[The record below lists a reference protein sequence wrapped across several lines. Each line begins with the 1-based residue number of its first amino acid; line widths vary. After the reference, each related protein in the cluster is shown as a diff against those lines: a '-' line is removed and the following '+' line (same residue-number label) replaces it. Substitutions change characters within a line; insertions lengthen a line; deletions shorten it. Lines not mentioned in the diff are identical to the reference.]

1 MTDPADPIFI
11 IGAPR
16 SGTLLTA
23 RILGGSD
30 RHFLITE
37 HRNKQ
42 VCPEDTSGI
51 SDNVLWWS
59 TFYDDDDA
67 SSGQPPAGTFRAD
80 PDRIDALRSRYLEMA
95 AGRRLVVKN
104 PRHTLHIDVL
114 KAMFPTARF
123 VYCVRHPWTTI
134 ASIVGKS
141 LGLGAKPS
149 AFLLPTS
156 RDADMPDDILLR
168 AADTWAAAQKAYEE
182 AGADWQV
189 VRYEDLV
196 EDPAGQLRP
205 LFAALDI
212 DDEDA
217 FRAACG
223 LPRKLSPRN
232 YHDVRQAF
240 RRSPHRDAIMEY
252 IRPGAAAFDYDAD
265 PDRLPADAL
274 SHYKRQ
280 LSLGNV
286 RRRLRRV
293 LSR

>member
-1 MTDPADPIFI
+1 MTGATDPIFI

-16 SGTLLTA
+16 SGTLLAA

-30 RHFLITE
+30 DHFLITE
-37 HRNKQ
+37 HRNKE
-42 VCPEDTSGI
+42 VCPEDTAGI
-51 SDNVLWWS
+51 SDNTLWWS
-59 TFYDDDDA
+59 IFYDDYDA
-67 SSGQPPAGTFRAD
+67 ASGQPPAGAFQAD
-80 PDRIDALRSRYLEMA
+80 PERIDALRARYLEMA

-114 KAMFPTARF
+114 KTMFPTARF

-141 LGLGAKPS
+141 LGIGGRPS

-156 RDADMPDDILLR
+156 RAADMPDDVLLR
-168 AADTWAAAQKAYEE
+168 AADTWAAAQKAYE
-182 AGADWQV
+182 ASGTDWQV
-189 VRYEDLV
+189 LRYEDLV
-196 EDPAGQLRP
+196 KDPTGQLRP

-212 DDEDA
+212 DDESA

-223 LPRKLSPRN
+223 LPRKISPRN
-232 YHDVRQAF
+232 YHDIRQAF
-240 RRSPHRDAIMEY
+240 RRSPHQDAIMDL

-274 SHYKRQ
+274 AHYKRQ
-280 LSLGNV
+280 LSLGNMS
-286 RRRLRRV
+286 RRLRRV

>member
-1 MTDPADPIFI
+1 MSDSADPIFI

-16 SGTLLTA
+16 SGTLLAA

-42 VCPEDTSGI
+42 VCPEDTSGV
-51 SDNVLWWS
+51 SDNALWWS
-59 TFYDDDDA
+59 IFYDDYDA
-67 SSGQPPAGTFRAD
+67 STGQPPAGAFQAD
-80 PDRIDALRSRYLEMA
+80 PERIDTLRSRYLEMA

-141 LGLGAKPS
+141 LGIGARPS

-156 RDADMPDDILLR
+156 RDGKLPDDVLLR
-168 AADTWAAAQKAYEE
+168 AAHTWAAAQKAYED

-217 FRAACG
+217 FEAARG

-240 RRSPHRDAIMEY
+240 RRSPHRDAIMAY

-274 SHYKRQ
+274 SHYRRQ
-280 LSLGNV
+280 LNLGNV

>member
-1 MTDPADPIFI
+1 MTDTADPIFI

-16 SGTLLTA
+16 SGTLLAA

-51 SDNVLWWS
+51 SDNALWWS
-59 TFYDDDDA
+59 TFYDDYDA
-67 SSGQPPAGTFRAD
+67 PSGRPPAGAFRAD
-80 PDRIDALRSRYLEMA
+80 PDRIDALRTRYLEMA

-114 KAMFPTARF
+114 KAMFPMARF

-141 LGLGAKPS
+141 LGIGGRPS

-156 RDADMPDDILLR
+156 RAADMPDDVLLR

-182 AGADWQV
+182 SGANWQV
-189 VRYEDLV
+189 LRYEDLV

-212 DDEDA
+212 DDEGA
-217 FRAACG
+217 FGAACG

-240 RRSPHRDAIMEY
+240 RRSPHQDVIMDL

-280 LSLGNV
+280 LSLGNMG
-286 RRRLRRV
+286 RRLRRV